1 MLVTLIILAV
11 ILTVSVCVNIYFF
24 IKMNDLLDLI
34 ETMENWTVQYK
45 NLVEN
50 TYRRLKELDEKQIFE
65 KDDEVGF
72 VFSEM
77 VKLIEFI
84 KEKSK

>member
-24 IKMNDLLDLI
+24 IKMNDLFDLI

>member
-1 MLVTLIILAV
+1 
-11 ILTVSVCVNIYFF
+11 
-24 IKMNDLLDLI
+24 MNDLLDLI
-34 ETMENWTVQYK
+34 ETMENWTIQYK

>member
-1 MLVTLIILAV
+1 MLSISICLNV
-11 ILTVSVCVNIYFF
+11 YFF
-24 IKMNDLLDLI
+24 IKMNDLLDVI
-34 ETMENWTVQYK
+34 ETMENWSSQYRI
-45 NLVEN
+45 LVEN
-50 TYRRLKELDEKQIFE
+50 TYRRLKDIDEKQIFE

>member
-11 ILTVSVCVNIYFF
+11 ILTVSICVNVYFF